1 MSADLRESR
10 TGVMPAIFIKEGICL
25 AAALEKAF
33 RRRTQAL
40 DHQTNGVMLI
50 GIAKKKLSGD

>member
-1 MSADLRESR
+1 
-10 TGVMPAIFIKEGICL
+10 MPAIFIKEGICL